1 MQRILEDLLQ
11 DSLGIKP
18 VIKEERI
25 RGSQRESLLKLAPK
39 ITEELLQEKEVS
51 LMDESLKTEEDT
63 LLDGEKKPVKKPT
76 PNFVKNNT
84 IGLGDTAQI
93 NRRRLQIMRHE

>member
-1 MQRILEDLLQ
+1 ME
-11 DSLGIKP
+11 
-18 VIKEERI
+18 
-25 RGSQRESLLKLAPK
+25 
-39 ITEELLQEKEVS
+39 
-51 LMDESLKTEEDT
+51 ESLKTEEDT

-93 NRRRLQIMRHE
+93 NRRRLQIMRHEEK